1 MSNSA
6 QMSKENSKESV
17 KLEEGVLDT
26 PPSFQD
32 EAVVPDDDSRYITGR
47 KLYLINTGLIISMFV
62 VQLDSSIISTSV
74 VDITDQLGGYEKSSW
89 LFTAYLITFCGK
101 YNCNHF
107 WSLKLIT
114 QCCRSLDDMG
124 KALRH
129 YGSKGSSYGLP
140 SYLYHRIGAMCGS
153 SNYRSTHHV
162 PLATGCRRR
171 RCFWSS
177 TTHVHGAGSPQEA
190 ASLHEYGDF
199 CPRSVFGCR
208 AATRRWYHAS
218 RILAMD
224 LHSQV
229 GCCMS
234 PERSITN
241 NMSSVPVG
249 IVASLAL
256 LFTLPKYAWN
266 EPAAQMTEDR
276 TLMASLRRLDILGAL
291 LMVGAIVLLTTGLQQ
306 AAQGYRWSS
315 AMVLGLIVSS
325 GPVVVAFFMWQ
336 WFATTRLINPEPVF
350 PWRLC
355 QNRLRMGMIMQV
367 LREYSKQLE
376 NANESSE
383 TPSWLERSNLSA

>member
-1 MSNSA
+1 
-6 QMSKENSKESV
+6 
-17 KLEEGVLDT
+17 
-26 PPSFQD
+26 
-32 EAVVPDDDSRYITGR
+32 
-47 KLYLINTGLIISMFV
+47 
-62 VQLDSSIISTSV
+62 
-74 VDITDQLGGYEKSSW
+74 
-89 LFTAYLITFCGK
+89 
-101 YNCNHF
+101 
-107 WSLKLIT
+107 
-114 QCCRSLDDMG
+114 
-124 KALRH
+124 
-129 YGSKGSSYGLP
+129 
-140 SYLYHRIGAMCGS
+140 
-153 SNYRSTHHV
+153 
-162 PLATGCRRR
+162 
-171 RCFWSS
+171 
-177 TTHVHGAGSPQEA
+177 
-190 ASLHEYGDF
+190 
-199 CPRSVFGCR
+199 
-208 AATRRWYHAS
+208 
-218 RILAMD
+218 MD

-336 WFATTRLINPEPVF
+336 WFATTRLINPVPVF